1 MSFFGL
7 KNKMFHDKTKRIDI
21 SYHFVILLCLMIW
34 LL

>member
-1 MSFFGL
+1 
-7 KNKMFHDKTKRIDI
+7 MFHDKTKRIDI